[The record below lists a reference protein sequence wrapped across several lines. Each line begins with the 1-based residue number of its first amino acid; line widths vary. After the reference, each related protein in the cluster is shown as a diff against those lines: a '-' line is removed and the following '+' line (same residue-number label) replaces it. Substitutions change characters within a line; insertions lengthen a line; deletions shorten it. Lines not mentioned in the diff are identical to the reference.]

1 MNRKKLWLMA
11 AAMALPVFASAGQPD
26 AARPA
31 PQPALPE
38 VIVLP
43 VGFPQMP
50 MPAMPMFVMPN
61 PQALIRQVALMQRQM
76 EASMAVLQR
85 LAARPISVPAGAKGF
100 TEISMTTISGPQ
112 GACGESMTIVPGR
125 DGKPVVSVRRIGHG
139 CGHLAV
145 SMPGGAPAQ
154 AAPHRPANALPPPS
168 KLIYADYKL
177 PAKAAGRPG

>member
-43 VGFPQMP
+43 VGFPQMLVP
-50 MPAMPMFVMPN
+50 VMPS
-61 PQALIRQVALMQRQM
+61 PQALIRQVALMQRRM
-76 EASMAVLQR
+76 EASMAALQR
-85 LAARPISVPAGAKGF
+85 LAVQPVSLPAGAKGF